1 MQFCMFDWNDVRYF
15 LAVARAGSLASAGR
29 ALGVDQSTVGRR
41 LAALEAATGQTL
53 LERTPRGLAPTAAG
67 KRVLASA
74 EAMADAAGDFSV
86 GANSDDAAADHV
98 RIATTDSLA
107 EHFVVPA
114 LAGVRKRHPHLTLA
128 VQIAWASVNLLRGEA
143 DIAVRLIKP
152 SHPRL
157 VAKKVAD
164 FALRAYAARSY
175 LLARGMPRSELRGHD
190 VLAYTEAAGT
200 QLHIAGLDASDAN
213 VALASNNGTALLRAA
228 RAGMGVA
235 ELPSYVGDPDPLLER
250 VCAEHERRYSV
261 YVVTHDQ
268 RRRARSVRLVSD
280 AIAAAFRATSRR

>member
-29 ALGVDQSTVGRR
+29 TLGVDQSTVGRR
-41 LAALEAATGQTL
+41 IAALEAATGQTL
-53 LERTPRGLAPTAAG
+53 LERTPRGLVATEAG
-67 KRVLASA
+67 QRVLVSA
-74 EAMADAAGDFSV
+74 EAMADAAGDFAV
-86 GANSDDAAADHV
+86 GATRDAEDHV
-98 RIATTDSLA
+98 RVATTDSLA

-114 LAGVRKRHPHLTLA
+114 LAGVRKRHPHVSLA

-143 DIAVRLIKP
+143 DVAVRLVKP

-157 VAKKVAD
+157 VSKKVGD

-175 LLARGMPRSELRGHD
+175 LFARGMPTNELRGHD
-190 VLAYTEAAGT
+190 VLAYTEAAGS
-200 QLHIAGLDASDAN
+200 QLHIAGLDASDAR

-235 ELPSYVGDPDPLLER
+235 ELPSYVGDADDLLER
-250 VCAEHERRYSV
+250 VCIAHERRYSV

-280 AIAAAFRATSRR
+280 AIAAAFRAKL